1 MSDEDSSH
9 STSSFSQRKTQRI
22 YQQKTAMATLISTVL
37 LIGALWYCNGIGNT
51 DLMMHNWQHV
61 YDYSSSE
68 TTEASYGIDVSWP
81 IQGPLN
87 RNRKDRVAESAKIF
101 GQDTRH
107 NMYLEHL
114 EGCRN
119 YYGQRSKAAAR
130 TCDTYEFDRLLMN
143 KRQPQSMEVRRIQY
157 KSCLVVFGIVFRYDL
172 TRLYPPYYFNKK
184 ELHRRWFQKDSS
196 TPQGRPPH

>member
-1 MSDEDSSH
+1 MKYPSSIHNSNVDSSPLLEVETLHSSIGSLTSDEDSSH
-9 STSSFSQRKTQRI
+9 STSSFSQRKNQRI
-22 YQQKTAMATLISTVL
+22 YQQKTAMATLVSTVL
-37 LIGALWYCNGIGNT
+37 LIGALWYCNGHGNT
-51 DLMMHNWQHV
+51 DLLHTNWQHV
-61 YDYSSSE
+61 YDYSTSTS
-68 TTEASYGIDVSWP
+68 TEGSYGIDVSWP

-101 GQDTRH
+101 GSDARH

-143 KRQPQSMEVRRIQY
+143 KRQPQSMEVRTVQV
-157 KSCLVVFGIVFRYDL
+157 LFW
-172 TRLYPPYYFNKK
+172 LYF
-184 ELHRRWFQKDSS
+184 EGSFDI
-196 TPQGRPPH
+196 TI